1 MSYDSDNEVVFI
13 KTLDRH
19 GDEIDSSS
27 SICSYAKPTPI
38 IGSIKESFQIHHCTK
53 KSCRFMRTYR
63 HVRELNQP
71 KCMRN
76 VALLEFLDGQKM
88 QVDAKKKPYL
98 LNCLNC
104 LVAQISYNEE
114 EIVPDKNYVNEF
126 VNFGEVMQ
134 GYLDSFFLMN
144 SH

>member
-1 MSYDSDNEVVFI
+1 MSYDSDDEVVFI

-27 SICSYAKPTPI
+27 ICTYAKPTPTI
-38 IGSIKESFQIHHCTK
+38 DKIKESFQIHHCTK
-53 KSCRFMRTYR
+53 KSCRFMRTQR
-63 HVRELNQP
+63 HGRELNQP
-71 KCMRN
+71 KCRRN
-76 VALLEFLDGQKM
+76 VPLLEFLDAQRM
-88 QVDAKKKPYL
+88 QVDSKKKPYL

-104 LVAQISYNEE
+104 LVAQISYKEE

-144 SH
+144 TH